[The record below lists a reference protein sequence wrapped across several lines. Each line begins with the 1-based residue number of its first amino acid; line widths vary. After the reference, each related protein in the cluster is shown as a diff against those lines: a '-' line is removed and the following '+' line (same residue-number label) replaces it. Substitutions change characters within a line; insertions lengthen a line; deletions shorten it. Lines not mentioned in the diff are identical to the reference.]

1 MNFSLRRFLAAT
13 RTRSQEFLRDHAA
26 LSWNLLV
33 PVLMVAGFAAIFSGP
48 GRPIFTVALLGEQAV
63 ESFSHP
69 FLQTPHVRFYSE
81 PDQALAL
88 RKVARHRVD
97 LVLDLR
103 GPTPRYWSN
112 PESSK
117 AQLAERLLLGSHDLA
132 PQRETVSGEAVR
144 YVDWLLPG
152 ILGMNL
158 MFSCLWGVGFV
169 IVRYRKSG
177 HLKRLSATPL
187 TALEFVSAQIVS
199 RMAVVIIATIIM
211 YIGCDLLID
220 FPMEGN
226 YLDLML
232 LTVLGS
238 LALTSMGLLIAARVS
253 SEEVSSGLLN
263 FLSAPM
269 MILSGVFFSLD
280 GSPEFVRW
288 IADLLPL
295 THLLDAARQIMLD
308 GVPLNQLGQPLLI
321 LSAQTLLFLGLGAW
335 MFKWTRD

>member
-1 MNFSLRRFLAAT
+1 MSFSARRFLAAT
-13 RTRSQEFLRDHAA
+13 RTRSVEFLRDRAA
-26 LSWNLLV
+26 LTWNLLV

-48 GRPIFTVALLGEQAV
+48 GKPIFTVAITGQPDLQSV
-63 ESFSHP
+63 EHP
-69 FLQTPHVRFYSE
+69 FLETPHLRFYAE
-81 PDQALAL
+81 ADPELALAKL
-88 RKVARHRVD
+88 ARHRID
-97 LVLDLR
+97 LVLELGD
-103 GPTPRYWSN
+103 GGPRYWSN

-117 AQLAERLLLGSHDLA
+117 SALAERLLLGSGG
-132 PQRETVSGEAVR
+132 PPPSRELVSGRPVR

-177 HLKRLSATPL
+177 HLKRLQATPL
-187 TALEFVSAQIVS
+187 TALEFVSAQITS
-199 RMAVVIIATIIM
+199 RLTVVVIATVIM
-211 YIGCDLLID
+211 YVGCDLLID
-220 FPMEGN
+220 FPMEGS
-226 YLDLML
+226 YLDLLL
-232 LTVLGS
+232 LTILGG
-238 LALTSMGLLIAARVS
+238 LALTSMGLLIAARVA

-280 GSPEFVRW
+280 GSPRFVHW

-295 THLLDAARQIMLD
+295 THLLEAARAIMLD
-308 GVPLNQLGQPLLI
+308 GATLGQLMQPVLI
-321 LSAQTLLFLGLGAW
+321 LLAMTVICLGLGAW